1 MPMNRAILTAMA
13 LTIPLGVLAGC
24 QSTPESITIS
34 EQNAGETIVLKT
46 GDTLVVSLDG
56 NTTTGFNWAVE
67 PQDPVLLQQVGETE
81 FRPESDLTGA
91 PGRVMLRFE
100 AVTPGQTLLRLDYS
114 RSWET
119 DETPARSFEVTVA
132 VE

>member
-1 MPMNRAILTAMA
+1 MKRSILTAIA
-13 LTIPLGVLAGC
+13 LTVCLGGLAGC
-24 QSTPESITIS
+24 QSTSESITIS
-34 EQNAGETIVLKT
+34 EENAGEIIVLKT

-56 NTTTGFNWAVE
+56 NPTTGFNWAVG

-91 PGRVMLRFE
+91 PGKVLLRFE
-100 AVTPGQTLLRLDYS
+100 AVTPGRTLLQFDYS

>member
-1 MPMNRAILTAMA
+1 MNRAILTAIA
-13 LTIPLGVLAGC
+13 LTIPLGGIAGC
-24 QSTPESITIS
+24 QSAPESITIS
-34 EQNAGETIVLKT
+34 EQNAGETIFLGT

-56 NTTTGFNWAVE
+56 NPTTGFNWAAA

-91 PGRVMLRFE
+91 PGKVMLRFE
-100 AVTPGQTLLRLDYS
+100 AVAPGQTLLRFGYG
-114 RSWET
+114 RSWESE
-119 DETPARSFEVTVA
+119 ETPARSFEVTVT